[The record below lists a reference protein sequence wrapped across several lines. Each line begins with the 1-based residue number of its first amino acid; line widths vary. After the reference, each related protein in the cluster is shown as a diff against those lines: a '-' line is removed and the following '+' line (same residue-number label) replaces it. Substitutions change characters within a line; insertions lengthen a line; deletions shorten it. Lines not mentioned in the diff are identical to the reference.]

1 MKAKSRVERGG
12 GWGPAY
18 GEPLDSLSQPMKNAK
33 VRLVLLCR
41 VIVTLAAL
49 GALLLVADQDLLSL
63 ISPWLL
69 LLCAS
74 AGVLMLWGIVI
85 CFLDAGALW
94 SLLNFDQIAGRPS
107 ECNAMQDG
115 EPEWNRWVPLEIR
128 PARRRWWRSEV

>member
-1 MKAKSRVERGG
+1 
-12 GWGPAY
+12 
-18 GEPLDSLSQPMKNAK
+18 MKNAK

-49 GALLLVADQDLLSL
+49 GALLLVAGQDLLSL
-63 ISPWLL
+63 ISPWQL

-74 AGVLMLWGIVI
+74 AGVLMLRGIVI
-85 CFLDAGALW
+85 CFLAAGPLW

-107 ECNAMQDG
+107 ECNAMQDT

-128 PARRRWWRSEV
+128 PVRRRWWRSEV